1 MSRPVQTARL
11 PAVEID
17 THDGTVRRGG
27 TMVPAAVQHGGR
39 FDGRITL
46 HIAAD
51 IQAKGEYCAA
61 ILKGKQEAVARFL
74 AQEFAIAAEVCGA
87 APGGNGNRVHL
98 RGPEGVNTQGMFT
111 LKIERVAMNP
121 PLAGNGH
128 LGNRPIA
135 RHVGEVHRRGGFTLL
150 IKSPVGKQRRLYF
163 RHTIKSAC
171 D

>member
-1 MSRPVQTARL
+1 
-11 PAVEID
+11 
-17 THDGTVRRGG
+17 
-27 TMVPAAVQHGGR
+27 MVPAAVQHGSR
-39 FDGRITL
+39 SDRRVAFHIT
-46 HIAAD
+46 AD
-51 IQAKGEYCAA
+51 IQTEGQHRAAVLKGE
-61 ILKGKQEAVARFL
+61 QQAVARFL
-74 AQEFAIAAEVCGA
+74 TQEFAIAAEVCGA